1 MSAVK
6 SCARSEWS
14 PSAKVFDFNRRFG
27 LVVVVSTRMLNGS
40 FVRIAV
46 IALNAI
52 LDYLITMKHVP
63 KENTDD
69 ALIQEFLNKGG
80 KVSVGKTKPLAAE
93 LGLSNN
99 VWNNKLTKEEKAARD
114 KK

>member
-1 MSAVK
+1 M
-6 SCARSEWS
+6 
-14 PSAKVFDFNRRFG
+14 
-27 LVVVVSTRMLNGS
+27 LV
-40 FVRIAV
+40 
-46 IALNAI
+46 
-52 LDYLITMKHVP
+52 LITTFAEARVIIMKQVP
-63 KENTDD
+63 KKNTDE

-80 KVSVGKTKPLAAE
+80 KVSVGKTKPMPNE